1 VLACFVCEPVMTF
14 MFVLI
19 IHGATDS
26 RAPQSLAGTEIG
38 FGFLLFCLGSE
49 GAIQTLSLLG

>member
-1 VLACFVCEPVMTF
+1 MTF

-38 FGFLLFCLGSE
+38 FGFLLFCLGSA